1 MIHEAQALMKG
12 RWRSTYFKRN
22 GEIAARREMARS
34 PREHGPRPD
43 QVSSRRQG
51 SLCVRVKEL
60 CGQDSGICTFSM
72 FPKSIERMLG
82 EYAPMA

>member
-1 MIHEAQALMKG
+1 MMHESQTVTKG
-12 RWRSTYFKRN
+12 RWRAAYLKRN
-22 GEIAARREMARS
+22 GEIVARRKVARS

-51 SLCVRVKEL
+51 SLCARVKEL

-72 FPKSIERMLG
+72 FPKSLERILG
-82 EYAPMA
+82 E